1 MATEQRD
8 GNAQWKRFS
17 GDDLDGKAYRR
28 WKLWVEAKM
37 AASKDITS
45 KRRGPFV
52 YCLLDHSFGV
62 SGTPD
67 LREAPGRIR

>member
-45 KRRGPFV
+45 KQRGPFV
-52 YCLLDHSFGV
+52 
-62 SGTPD
+62 
-67 LREAPGRIR
+67 